1 MRIRTPRRRR
11 PKPRLY
17 TTSERTLSRRRLIT
31 ANVSDGNYRDILE
44 RADRHFAEVTATQPQ
59 NLRCGAGCSLCCY
72 GLFEIGS
79 GDVAVIAEGLAK
91 LHPARRKKVIRRA
104 LEIVEQSAHPNLR
117 ECSPEEKEAF
127 FDRTQSVPCP
137 NLDDAGLCMMYEHR
151 PLVCRTFGLPLRE
164 GRRYIGDICEL
175 NFTESTQVQRMKA
188 AWDLEWEDVLGPEDE
203 FTIPEAIVLAARLRG
218 WIGTADSADS
228 QRPAAHRRR

>member
-1 MRIRTPRRRR
+1 V
-11 PKPRLY
+11 
-17 TTSERTLSRRRLIT
+17 
-31 ANVSDGNYRDILE
+31 AGDNYKDVLE
-44 RADRHFAEVTATQPQ
+44 RADQFFGDVARTQGK
-59 NLRCGAGCSLCCY
+59 NLQCGRGCSLCCY

-79 GDVAVIAEGLAK
+79 GDVPVIAEGLAK
-91 LHPARRKKVIRRA
+91 LHPSRRKMIIRRA

-117 ECSPEEKEAF
+117 ECASEEKEAF

-164 GRRYIGDICEL
+164 GRRYVGDICEL
-175 NFTESTQVQRMKA
+175 NFTESTRAERMKA

-203 FTIPEAIVLAARLRG
+203 FTIPEAIVVVARMRG
-218 WIGTADSADS
+218 WV
-228 QRPAAHRRR
+228 